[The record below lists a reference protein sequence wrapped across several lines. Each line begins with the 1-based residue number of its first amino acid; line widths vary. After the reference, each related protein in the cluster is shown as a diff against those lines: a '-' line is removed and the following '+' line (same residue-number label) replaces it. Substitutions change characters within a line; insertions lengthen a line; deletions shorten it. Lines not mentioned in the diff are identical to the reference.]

1 MSGAEKDDVKIL
13 AHRGWWN
20 EPGEKNSLAAL
31 GRAVEAGFGL
41 ETDVRDYDGWL
52 VISHDVPD
60 AGCPPL
66 DDVLD
71 LLEAADAALPVAL
84 NIKADGLH
92 DMLDAALESRCLTG
106 LFVFDMSVP
115 DALIYLARRD
125 CAERAAYQVFTR
137 FSEYERPPSFEAQAD
152 GVWIDEF
159 DGAWL
164 TSAEIEAFAADKAV
178 CVVSPELHGRDH
190 LAAWRTY
197 KEAPHFLEGGLLCTD
212 YPEDAREFF
221 K

>member
-1 MSGAEKDDVKIL
+1 MSGAEKNDVKIL

-31 GRAVEAGFGL
+31 RRAVDAGFGL
-41 ETDVRDYDGWL
+41 ETDVRDHGGRL

-60 AGCPPL
+60 DACPPL
-66 DDVLD
+66 DDVFD
-71 LLEAADAALPVAL
+71 LIEAADAALPVAL
-84 NIKADGLH
+84 NVKADGLQ
-92 DMLDAALESRCLTG
+92 DMLDAALDQRPLIG

-115 DALIYLARRD
+115 DALIYLAHRD
-125 CAERAAYQVFTR
+125 CASRAAYAVFTR

-164 TSAEIEAFAADKAV
+164 TSAEIEAFAAEKAV
-178 CVVSPELHGRDH
+178 CVVSPELHGREH
-190 LAAWRTY
+190 LDAWQTY
-197 KEAPHFLEGGLLCTD
+197 KEAPHFMENGLLCTD
-212 YPEDAREFF
+212 YPEKAREFF